1 MGCKQ
6 KINRVER
13 GWAAVYVYNRRLI
26 HADFV
31 IVLCDGSWGWSEMWA
46 SGMVG
51 VRRLTGRV

>member
-13 GWAAVYVYNRRLI
+13 GWAAVYIYNRRLFCV
-26 HADFV
+26 DFV
-31 IVLCDGSWGWSEMWA
+31 IVLCDGSRGRSEMWA

-51 VRRLTGRV
+51 VRRLTSRV